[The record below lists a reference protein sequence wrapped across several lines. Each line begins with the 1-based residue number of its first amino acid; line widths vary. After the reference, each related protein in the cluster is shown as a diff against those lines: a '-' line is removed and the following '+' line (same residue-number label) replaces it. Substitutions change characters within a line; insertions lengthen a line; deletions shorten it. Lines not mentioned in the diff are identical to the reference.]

1 MWFYLRP
8 DAISV
13 WEDDEVKRRLE
24 WYYSVM
30 VNSKPAKFMIAKRV
44 YVEENPYEI
53 NDLAELWKI
62 HDRLSKDFDK
72 ILNKIKIGSISI
84 RELDKPNYSF
94 LDVKIAIAWKI
105 IEKCHFC
112 ERRCNVNRVKGEKG
126 FCRLN
131 SKVVVHSWFHHY
143 GEEAPLVPSG
153 TIFYGSCNFRCV
165 YCIDENEYL
174 LARISDMITV
184 EKIKNIVKYFVNGV
198 KVEVLTLKGWR
209 KVKNII
215 GRISHVIYEIVT
227 NRGMRVKLT
236 PEHIIIV
243 RDNSNNLKE
252 IPTENLRIGDKLVT
266 LQDICN
272 SKLKLDNIIINFTE
286 NINLIEELDKS
297 LNPKLKEKIRVK
309 NASKII
315 RELCR
320 KYNISYKE
328 LMSKAYVE
336 NFKYSWINSDSYP
349 LQEFIKVY
357 RRFKELRENI
367 SQYTISLGKGV
378 KYYIPA
384 LIRITPN
391 LMRFLGY
398 FTAGGNYKGD
408 YALVIP
414 IPCEKVRKDI
424 TYCIRELLRGAN
436 VDKVI
441 HYYKGYKGKIPKI
454 IIKNKLLYILLKYIF
469 CIEDEEHNRGLPW
482 IVYSVRRDLVREFLT
497 AFLTYNGILK
507 SKGGRG
513 KIQIIVNSEKLVYS
527 LVYLLGLHGIQC
539 RIKENIVRNDYTRL
553 DRSRSKYYL
562 IEADVHGSTRELV
575 DVSQLI
581 NSSVRSNTYYPSLFS
596 EEIEE
601 VLVDDIVVKIK
612 VVNSRRK
619 VYDIVLDTHSDSL
632 EEHVFFVGSGI
643 LVHNCQNYDISQVYP
658 TDGVI
663 VDAKSLALIQ
673 KKLREEGVRNINHVG
688 GDPTPNIH
696 VILES
701 MKYLDINV
709 PQLWNSNMY
718 CSIEAMK
725 LLREVIDIWLPDFK
739 YGNNKCA
746 ERLSMV
752 PNYFEVVSRNIKLA
766 HEWSDI
772 IIRHLVLPNHIECC
786 TRPILEWIAKN
797 TPRALVNIM
806 DQYRPEYL
814 VVQYPERYKEITRRL
829 KRGEILK
836 AYSIADELGI
846 VYKQIS

>member
-1 MWFYLRP
+1 
-8 DAISV
+8 
-13 WEDDEVKRRLE
+13 
-24 WYYSVM
+24 M

-44 YVEENPYEI
+44 HAEENPYEI

-72 ILNKIKIGSISI
+72 ILNKVKNGSIDI
-84 RELDKPNYSF
+84 NELDKPNYSF

-105 IEKCHFC
+105 VERCHFC

-131 SKVVVHSWFHHY
+131 SKAVVHSWFHHY

-165 YCIDENEYL
+165 YCIDEDEYL
-174 LARISDMITV
+174 LARINDRITID
-184 EKIKNIVKYFVNGV
+184 KLKNIVKYFTNGV
-198 KVEVLTLKGWR
+198 KVEVLTLSGWR
-209 KVKNII
+209 RVKNIVS
-215 GRISHVIYEIVT
+215 RVSHVVHEIIT
-227 NRGMRVKLT
+227 DRGMKVKLT

-243 RDNSNNLKE
+243 QDGNYNLKE
-252 IPTENLRIGDKLVT
+252 VFTENLRVGDKLVT
-266 LQDICN
+266 LSSIYN
-272 SKLKLDNIIINFTE
+272 SRLKPNNTIIDFIE
-286 NINLIEELDKS
+286 DINLIEELDKS
-297 LNPKLKEKIRVK
+297 LDSKLKEKIRVK
-309 NASKII
+309 NVSKTI
-315 RELCR
+315 RELRR
-320 KYNISYKE
+320 KYGISYKE
-328 LMSKAYVE
+328 LMSKAHVE

-349 LQEFIKVY
+349 FQEFIKVY
-357 RRFKELRENI
+357 KEFKELRENI
-367 SQYTISLGKGV
+367 SQYTISLGRGV

-384 LIRITPN
+384 LIKITPN

-398 FTAGGNYKGD
+398 FIAGGSYKND
-408 YALVIP
+408 HTIIIS
-414 IPCEKVRKDI
+414 IPCEKVYKDI
-424 TYCIRELLRGAN
+424 VCCIRELLKGAS
-436 VDKVI
+436 I
-441 HYYKGYKGKIPKI
+441 GKIIQYRKSRKSKAPEI
-454 IIKNKLLYILLKYIF
+454 IIRNKLLCILLKHVF
-469 CIEDEEHNRGLPW
+469 CIESEKYNRSLPW
-482 IVYSVRRDLVREFLT
+482 IIYNVRRDLVKEFLT

-507 SKGGRG
+507 FDRERG
-513 KIQIIVNSEKLVYS
+513 KIQIIVDSEKLVYS
-527 LVYLLGLHGIQC
+527 LIYLLGLHGIQF
-539 RIKENIVRNDYTRL
+539 RINENPSVNDYTQL
-553 DRSRSKYYL
+553 DHNIRNKYYL
-562 IEADVHGSTRELV
+562 VETSIHSNVHELV
-575 DVSQLI
+575 DLTQLI
-581 NSSVRSNTYYPSLFS
+581 NSSVKYETHNHSLFN
-596 EEIEE
+596 EGIEE
-601 VLVDDIVVKIK
+601 VNDVVTKIK
-612 VVNSRRK
+612 IVNSMRR
-619 VYDIVLDTHSDSL
+619 VYDIILDAHSDSL
-632 EEHVFFVGSGI
+632 EEHVFFAGSGI

-696 VILES
+696 IILES
-701 MKYLDINV
+701 MKYLDVNV

-718 CSIEAMK
+718 CSLEAMK

-752 PNYFEVVSRNIKLA
+752 SNYFEVVSRNIKLA

-814 VVQYPERYKEITRRL
+814 VVQYPEKYKEITRRL
-829 KRGEILK
+829 KRSEILK